1 MSSERWCSEKKTP
14 PGGPEVSSTLD
25 GAALCA
31 AYERLRGEV
40 LGPNGGA
47 GAPAGLGVLLQQ
59 GMVGW
64 MKVVALSLLPV
75 SPALRSR
82 VAGPASS
89 ELPVGIAG
97 QVVSV
102 MAELL
107 LGRLE
112 VR

>member
-1 MSSERWCSEKKTP
+1 
-14 PGGPEVSSTLD
+14 
-25 GAALCA
+25 
-31 AYERLRGEV
+31 
-40 LGPNGGA
+40 
-47 GAPAGLGVLLQQ
+47 
-59 GMVGW
+59 MVGW